1 MNTPTMVF
9 IMLAA
14 VAIGAE
20 GRTADER
27 ILGSWTGKAPT
38 GFVMKY
44 RFTDG
49 DVFWNVED
57 EEFSKEFP
65 GGIHAK
71 YVLEKGEKYLNIDMY
86 DFDQDKLKNFTLRGI
101 LQFRDA
107 NHFRMTAP
115 NEPTA
120 QRPREF
126 DDNTVEFTRDR

>member
-1 MNTPTMVF
+1 
-9 IMLAA
+9 
-14 VAIGAE
+14 
-20 GRTADER
+20 
-27 ILGSWTGKAPT
+27 
-38 GFVMKY
+38 MKY
-44 RFTDG
+44 RFTDR

-57 EEFSKEFP
+57 EEFSKAFP

-101 LQFRDA
+101 LQFQDA

-115 NEPTA
+115 SEPTA